1 MISPTFVIMILR
13 VTASH
18 HYSERRAF
26 IMPKKVSVKPILEL
40 SAAGISMS
48 KIENLMHVSRHI
60 ISAGYKAADV
70 HSVSCDNVMKIKS
83 IKCYSHLFLRLL
95 FLKKS
100 ITINAGDVNKREVTS
115 NINRE

>member
-40 SAAGISMS
+40 RAAGVYDGWREPLCSLY
-48 KIENLMHVSRHI
+48 E
-60 ISAGYKAADV
+60 
-70 HSVSCDNVMKIKS
+70 
-83 IKCYSHLFLRLL
+83 SHHQTA
-95 FLKKS
+95 S
-100 ITINAGDVNKREVTS
+100 
-115 NINRE
+115 